1 MAKVI
6 PGGSSVTRVFP
17 PSLSGGA
24 GDTPPKWVV
33 VQEWDWT
40 TESEHVFVDGVAEAF
55 GGIDWKSN
63 NTSYADTDYPAV
75 SASGLEIR
83 LSSSGSDNRWF
94 SYVQTGPV
102 VSAQLSEIV
111 SGYSESDTIS
121 IQCLLDFSLTTAG
134 TNSGYFNGGLFTFDG
149 NVGATG
155 GGIWNYAGNFS
166 NGGADSYITRYGG
179 GPGTGDGNPV
189 YQVVTGNGPAS
200 FIDLVLFPGTA
211 WTASMSL
218 DTEFQDPL
226 TVTASVSHGN
236 MEPSE
241 SSAITGNPGTSPSF
255 ALRPSNRRIGF
266 FTYYQTNASRDS
278 AATFAI
284 TKLRVLKRS

>member
-1 MAKVI
+1 MPI
-6 PGGSSVTRVFP
+6 GGNIT
-17 PSLSGGA
+17 GG
-24 GDTPPKWVV
+24 GGGGEDTPTWEV

-40 TESEHVFVDGVAEAF
+40 TEPTHDFVDGVSEAF

-83 LSSSGSDNRWF
+83 LSSSGADNRWF

-102 VSAQLSEIV
+102 VSALLSDIV
-111 SGYSESDTIS
+111 SGYSDSDTIS
-121 IQCLLDFSLTTAG
+121 VQCLIDFSVTTAG

-149 NVGATG
+149 NVGASA

-166 NGGADSYITRYGG
+166 NSGSDSYATRYGG
-179 GPGTGDGNPV
+179 GPGVGDGNPV
-189 YQVVTGNGPAS
+189 YIVGTGNGPAS
-200 FIDLVLFPGTA
+200 FIDLVLFPGTS
-211 WTASMSL
+211 WTASMSA

-266 FTYYQTNASRDS
+266 FTYYQTNGARDS

-284 TKLRVLKRS
+284 TRLRVLRRV